1 MNTPSA
7 TKVKKFHDSVSAKKK
22 KIQNW
27 TKGLNSRYRRRET
40 TLSEPRLPDHSYPWP
55 GRRWRR
61 CTFENI
67 RAGRHQLGPGH
78 PSLSLASPPGFNEG
92 WPGSK
97 LCPGR
102 NGRDIGNTGA
112 SISWRGAKLASLPGS
127 KLLSARP
134 SFALEEAFAKS
145 RPGNNISRIHGER
158 GDREYTISIVSN
170 ENFYSPIHTRY
181 PSL

>member
-1 MNTPSA
+1 MKA
-7 TKVKKFHDSVSAKKK
+7 KKFLCLGKEKKK
-22 KIQNW
+22 LQNSR
-27 TKGLNSRYRRRET
+27 KGLNPKKGNNPVGATVTWLFLSMAWSQMV
-40 TLSEPRLPDHSYPWP
+40 TLYVRK
-55 GRRWRR
+55 
-61 CTFENI
+61 
-67 RAGRHQLGPGH
+67 HQGWQASQPGH
-78 PSLSLASPPGFNEG
+78 PFLSLSLASPPGFNEG

-112 SISWRGAKLASLPGS
+112 SISRRGAKLASLPGS

-145 RPGNNISRIHGER
+145 RPANNISRIHAER
-158 GDREYTISIVSN
+158 SRIYD
-170 ENFYSPIHTRY
+170 FYRIEWKFLFAHSHAIY